1 MPQNHKF
8 PYNITGFVLTQ
19 LKYTYQ
25 KYFPTCFLFLQTTT
39 PMGVNPKK
47 YSDLFS
53 PYKIKTYVTQL
64 FTSALGITVAVR
76 SRRKPA

>member
-1 MPQNHKF
+1 
-8 PYNITGFVLTQ
+8 
-19 LKYTYQ
+19 
-25 KYFPTCFLFLQTTT
+25 
-39 PMGVNPKK
+39 MGVNPKK

-64 FTSALGITVAVR
+64 FTFALGITVAVR